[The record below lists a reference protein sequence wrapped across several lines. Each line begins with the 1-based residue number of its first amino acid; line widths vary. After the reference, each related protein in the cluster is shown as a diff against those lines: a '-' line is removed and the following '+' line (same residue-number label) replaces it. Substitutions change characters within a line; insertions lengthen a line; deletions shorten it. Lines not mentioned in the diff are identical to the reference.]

1 MLGWL
6 QQIFGCLNFEEFYY
20 KTPFL
25 VKDLFLLCQF
35 CSATIKL
42 AIISLPLELATCR
55 LSELDLHIDFF
66 LIYRFGSDK
75 VKREFLAPSITG
87 DRVSCLGV
95 SEAGAGSDVA
105 SKVVIYTSL
114 LLKSDITN
122 EPNYHNDPK
131 FLDRQVWADIL
142 DGLVGL
148 FGTTLKF
155 YDIQSPKTKLL
166 CHPKMWTRWP
176 YYWVM
181 CSKDADTRQNG
192 NQCRL

>member
-1 MLGWL
+1 M
-6 QQIFGCLNFEEFYY
+6 
-20 KTPFL
+20 
-25 VKDLFLLCQF
+25 
-35 CSATIKL
+35 

-142 DGLVGL
+142 DQDQTASQGSVWSGSILSAS
-148 FGTTLKF
+148 FGHITLPPRSNF
-155 YDIQSPKTKLL
+155 RMIAAIL
-166 CHPKMWTRWP
+166 WGVWIFRII
-176 YYWVM
+176 
-181 CSKDADTRQNG
+181 
-192 NQCRL
+192 